1 MNTTRRKYARRL
13 PPEQRREQLLD
24 AALSLI
30 PAGFDTVTM
39 ESVAKEAQVTKPVL
53 YDLFANRAEL
63 ISALLERE
71 AGRATDQVI
80 AALPTGFATRSPDD
94 AFADAVRVF
103 VNAVVEAPDRWRLV
117 LLPPEGTPHEFRAQ
131 VELVRAGV
139 LAQIEDLAAL
149 GLKELGLK
157 EQGLKEQDSG
167 GLDDLDSGLL
177 GHAMLALAEMSGRLV
192 LTDPEKFTPDR
203 LVAFV
208 SRIAHGLR

>member
-1 MNTTRRKYARRL
+1 MSTTRRKYARRL

-39 ESVAKEAQVTKPVL
+39 ESVAKHAEVTKPVL
-53 YDLFANRAEL
+53 YDLFANRGEL

-71 AGRATDQVI
+71 AARATEQVL
-80 AALPTGFATRSPDD
+80 AALPTDFATRSPDD

-103 VNAVVEAPDRWRLV
+103 VTAVVQAPDRWRLV

-149 GLKELGLK
+149 GLKELGR
-157 EQGLKEQDSG
+157 
-167 GLDDLDSGLL
+167 LDDLDSALL

-192 LTDPEKFTPDR
+192 LTEPEKFTPDR
-203 LVAFV
+203 LAAFV
-208 SRIAHGLR
+208 TRIAHGLR

>member
-1 MNTTRRKYARRL
+1 MSTTRRKYARRL

-39 ESVAKEAQVTKPVL
+39 ESVAKKAEVTKPVL
-53 YDLFANRAEL
+53 YDLFANRASL

-71 AGRATDQVI
+71 AARATEQVL
-80 AALPTGFATRSPDD
+80 AALPTDFATRAPDD

-103 VNAVVEAPDRWRLV
+103 VQAVVEAPDRWRLV

-149 GLKELGLK
+149 GVKEL
-157 EQGLKEQDSG
+157 G
-167 GLDDLDSGLL
+167 GLDDLDSALL

-192 LTDPEKFTPDR
+192 LTEPEKFTPDR

-208 SRIAHGLR
+208 TRIAHGLR

>member
-1 MNTTRRKYARRL
+1 MSTTRRKYARRL

-30 PAGFDTVTM
+30 PAGFGSVTM
-39 ESVAKEAQVTKPVL
+39 ESVAKQAEVTKPVL
-53 YDLFANRAEL
+53 YDLFANRGEL

-71 AGRATDQVI
+71 AVRATEQVA
-80 AALPTGFATRSPDD
+80 AALPTDFATRAPDD

-117 LLPPEGTPHEFRAQ
+117 LLPPEGTPAEFREQ

-149 GLKELGLK
+149 GLEELGRLP
-157 EQGLKEQDSG
+157 
-167 GLDDLDSGLL
+167 DLDPALL

-192 LTDPEKFTPDR
+192 LTDPERFTPDR
-203 LVAFV
+203 LAAFV
-208 SRIAHGLR
+208 TRIAHGLS

>member
-1 MNTTRRKYARRL
+1 MSTTRRKYARRL

-53 YDLFANRAEL
+53 YDLFANRGEL
-63 ISALLERE
+63 ISALLDRE
-71 AGRATDQVI
+71 AGRATEQVI
-80 AALPTGFATRSPDD
+80 AALPTDFATRSPDD

-139 LAQIEDLAAL
+139 LTQIEDLAAL
-149 GLKELGLK
+149 GLKELGR
-157 EQGLKEQDSG
+157 
-167 GLDDLDSGLL
+167 LDDLDSALL
-177 GHAMLALAEMSGRLV
+177 GHAMLALTEMSGRLV

-203 LVAFV
+203 LAAFV
-208 SRIAHGLR
+208 TRIAHGLR

>member
-1 MNTTRRKYARRL
+1 MSTTRRKYARRL
-13 PPEQRREQLLD
+13 PPDRRREQLLD

-39 ESVAKEAQVTKPVL
+39 ESVAKQAAVTKPVL

-71 AGRATDQVI
+71 AARATEQVL
-80 AALPTGFATRSPDD
+80 AALPTDFATRSPDD
-94 AFADAVRVF
+94 AFADAVRAF

-117 LLPPEGTPHEFRAQ
+117 LLPPEGTPREFRAQ

-149 GLKELGLK
+149 GLKELG
-157 EQGLKEQDSG
+157 
-167 GLDDLDSGLL
+167 GLDDLDSALL

-192 LTDPEKFTPDR
+192 LTDPERFTPDR

-208 SRIAHGLR
+208 TRIAHGLR

>member
-1 MNTTRRKYARRL
+1 VSTTRRKYARRL

-39 ESVAKEAQVTKPVL
+39 ESVAKQAQVTKPVL
-53 YDLFANRAEL
+53 YDLFANRASL

-71 AGRATDQVI
+71 AARATEQVL
-80 AALPTGFATRSPDD
+80 AALPTDFATRSPDD

-103 VNAVVEAPDRWRLV
+103 VHAVVEAPDRWRLV
-117 LLPPEGTPHEFRAQ
+117 LLPPEGTPREFRAQ

-149 GLKELGLK
+149 GLKELG
-157 EQGLKEQDSG
+157 
-167 GLDDLDSGLL
+167 GLDDLDSALL
-177 GHAMLALAEMSGRLV
+177 GHAMLALGEMSGRLV

>member
-1 MNTTRRKYARRL
+1 MSTTRRKYARRL

-30 PAGFDTVTM
+30 PAGFDSVTM
-39 ESVAKEAQVTKPVL
+39 ESVAKQAQVTKPVL

-71 AGRATDQVI
+71 AGRATEQVI
-80 AALPTGFATRSPDD
+80 AALPTDFATRSPDD

-149 GLKELGLK
+149 GLKELG
-157 EQGLKEQDSG
+157 
-167 GLDDLDSGLL
+167 GLDDLDSDLL

>member
-1 MNTTRRKYARRL
+1 MSTTRRKYARRL

-39 ESVAKEAQVTKPVL
+39 ESVAKQAAVTKPVL
-53 YDLFANRAEL
+53 YDLFANRTDL
-63 ISALLERE
+63 ISALLTRE
-71 AGRATDQVI
+71 ATRATAQVL
-80 AALPTGFATRSPDD
+80 AALPTDFASRAPDD

-103 VNAVVEAPDRWRLV
+103 VNAVVECPDRWRLV

-139 LAQIEDLAAL
+139 LAQIEELAAL
-149 GLKELGLK
+149 GLREL
-157 EQGLKEQDSG
+157 G
-167 GLDDLDSGLL
+167 GLDDLDSTLL
-177 GHAMLALAEMSGRLV
+177 GHAMLALAEMSGRLL
-192 LTDPEKFTPDR
+192 LTDPAKFTPDR

-208 SRIAHGLR
+208 ARIAHGLR

>member
-1 MNTTRRKYARRL
+1 MSTTRRKYARRL

-39 ESVAKEAQVTKPVL
+39 ESVAKRAAVTKPVL
-53 YDLFANRAEL
+53 YDLFANRTDL
-63 ISALLERE
+63 ISALLTRE
-71 AGRATDQVI
+71 ATRATAQVL
-80 AALPTGFATRSPDD
+80 AALPTDFASRAPDD

-103 VNAVVEAPDRWRLV
+103 VNAVVECPDRWRLV

-139 LAQIEDLAAL
+139 LAQIEELAAL

-157 EQGLKEQDSG
+157 KLGLKKLG
-167 GLDDLDSGLL
+167 GLDDLDSTLL

-192 LTDPEKFTPDR
+192 LTDPAKFTPDR

-208 SRIAHGLR
+208 ARIAHGLR

>member
-1 MNTTRRKYARRL
+1 MSTTRRKYARRL

-39 ESVAKEAQVTKPVL
+39 ESVAKQAAVTKPVL
-53 YDLFANRAEL
+53 YELFANRASL

-71 AGRATDQVI
+71 ATRATEQVL
-80 AALPTGFATRSPDD
+80 AALPTDFATRSPDD

-117 LLPPEGTPHEFRAQ
+117 LLPPEGTPREFRAQ

-149 GLKELGLK
+149 GVKEL
-157 EQGLKEQDSG
+157 G
-167 GLDDLDSGLL
+167 GLDDLDSALL

-208 SRIAHGLR
+208 TRIAHGLR

>member
-39 ESVAKEAQVTKPVL
+39 ESVAKQAEVTKPVL

-63 ISALLERE
+63 IGALLERE
-71 AGRATDQVI
+71 AGRATEQVI
-80 AALPTGFATRSPDD
+80 AALPTDFATRSPDD
-94 AFADAVRVF
+94 AFADAVRAF

-117 LLPPEGTPHEFRAQ
+117 LLPPEGTPAEFRAQ

-149 GLKELGLK
+149 GLKELGR
-157 EQGLKEQDSG
+157 
-167 GLDDLDSGLL
+167 LDDLDSALL

-203 LVAFV
+203 LAAFV
-208 SRIAHGLR
+208 TRIAHGLR

>member
-53 YDLFANRAEL
+53 YDLFANRSEL
-63 ISALLERE
+63 ISALLDRE
-71 AGRATDQVI
+71 AGRATEQVI
-80 AALPTGFATRSPDD
+80 AALPTDFATRSPDD

-103 VNAVVEAPDRWRLV
+103 VNAVMEAPDRWRLV

-149 GLKELGLK
+149 GLKELGR
-157 EQGLKEQDSG
+157 
-167 GLDDLDSGLL
+167 LDDLDSALL

-203 LVAFV
+203 LAAFV
-208 SRIAHGLR
+208 TRIAHGLR

>member
-39 ESVAKEAQVTKPVL
+39 ESVAKHAEVTKPVL
-53 YDLFANRAEL
+53 YDLFANRGEL

-71 AGRATDQVI
+71 AGRATEQVL
-80 AALPTGFATRSPDD
+80 AALPTDFATRSPDD

-103 VNAVVEAPDRWRLV
+103 VTAVVEAPDRWRLV

-149 GLKELGLK
+149 GLKELGR
-157 EQGLKEQDSG
+157 
-167 GLDDLDSGLL
+167 LDDLDAALL

-203 LVAFV
+203 LAAFV
-208 SRIAHGLR
+208 TRIAHGLR

>member
-1 MNTTRRKYARRL
+1 MSTTRRKYARRL

-53 YDLFANRAEL
+53 YDLFANRGEL
-63 ISALLERE
+63 ISALLDRE
-71 AGRATDQVI
+71 AGRATEQVI
-80 AALPTGFATRSPDD
+80 AALPTDFATRSPDD
-94 AFADAVRVF
+94 AFADAVRAF

-149 GLKELGLK
+149 GLKELGR
-157 EQGLKEQDSG
+157 
-167 GLDDLDSGLL
+167 LDDLDSALL

-203 LVAFV
+203 LAAFV
-208 SRIAHGLR
+208 TRIAHGLR

>member
-1 MNTTRRKYARRL
+1 VSTTRRKYARRL

-39 ESVAKEAQVTKPVL
+39 ESVAKRAEVTKPVL
-53 YDLFANRAEL
+53 YDLFANRGEL

-71 AGRATDQVI
+71 AGRATEQVL
-80 AALPTGFATRSPDD
+80 AALPTDFATRSPDD

-117 LLPPEGTPHEFRAQ
+117 LLPPEGTPHEFRDQ

-149 GLKELGLK
+149 GLEELGR
-157 EQGLKEQDSG
+157 
-167 GLDDLDSGLL
+167 LDDLDSALL

-203 LVAFV
+203 LAAFV
-208 SRIAHGLR
+208 TRIAHGLR

>member
-1 MNTTRRKYARRL
+1 MSTTRRKYARRL

-39 ESVAKEAQVTKPVL
+39 ESVAKQAQVTKPVL

-63 ISALLERE
+63 IGALLERE
-71 AGRATDQVI
+71 AARATEQVI
-80 AALPTGFATRSPDD
+80 AALPTDFATRSPDD

-103 VNAVVEAPDRWRLV
+103 VHAVVEAPDRWRLV
-117 LLPPEGTPHEFRAQ
+117 LLPPEGTPREFRAQ

-149 GLKELGLK
+149 GLKEL
-157 EQGLKEQDSG
+157 G

-208 SRIAHGLR
+208 TRIAHGLR

>member
-1 MNTTRRKYARRL
+1 VSTTRRKYARRL

-30 PAGFDTVTM
+30 PAGFGAVTM
-39 ESVAKEAQVTKPVL
+39 EAVAKQAAVTKPVL
-53 YDLFANRAEL
+53 YDLFANRGEL

-71 AGRATDQVI
+71 AARATEQVL
-80 AALPTGFATRSPDD
+80 AALPTDFATRSPDD

-103 VNAVVEAPDRWRLV
+103 VNAVVAAPDRWRLV

-131 VELVRAGV
+131 VELVRTGV

-149 GLKELGLK
+149 GLKELG
-157 EQGLKEQDSG
+157 
-167 GLDDLDSGLL
+167 GLDDLDSALL

-192 LTDPEKFTPDR
+192 LTEPEKFTPDR

-208 SRIAHGLR
+208 TRIAHGLR

>member
-1 MNTTRRKYARRL
+1 MSTTRRKYARRL

-39 ESVAKEAQVTKPVL
+39 ESVAKHAEVTKPVL
-53 YDLFANRAEL
+53 YDLFANRGEL

-71 AGRATDQVI
+71 AARATEQVL
-80 AALPTGFATRSPDD
+80 AALPTDFATRSPDD

-103 VNAVVEAPDRWRLV
+103 VTAVVQAPDRWRLV
-117 LLPPEGTPHEFRAQ
+117 LLPPEGTPAEFRAQ

-149 GLKELGLK
+149 GLKELGR
-157 EQGLKEQDSG
+157 
-167 GLDDLDSGLL
+167 LDDLDSALL

-192 LTDPEKFTPDR
+192 LTEPEKFTPDR
-203 LVAFV
+203 LAAFV
-208 SRIAHGLR
+208 TRIAHGLR

>member
-39 ESVAKEAQVTKPVL
+39 ESVAKRAEVTKPVL
-53 YDLFANRAEL
+53 YDLFANRGEL
-63 ISALLERE
+63 IGALLERE
-71 AGRATDQVI
+71 AGRATEQVI
-80 AALPTGFATRSPDD
+80 AALPTDFATRSPDD
-94 AFADAVRVF
+94 AFADAVRAF

-117 LLPPEGTPHEFRAQ
+117 LLPPEGTPAEFRAQ

-149 GLKELGLK
+149 GLKELGR
-157 EQGLKEQDSG
+157 
-167 GLDDLDSGLL
+167 LDDLDSALL

-203 LVAFV
+203 LAAFV
-208 SRIAHGLR
+208 TRIAHGLR

>member
-1 MNTTRRKYARRL
+1 MSTTRRKYARRL

-39 ESVAKEAQVTKPVL
+39 ESVAKQAAVTKPVL

-71 AGRATDQVI
+71 AARATEQVL
-80 AALPTGFATRSPDD
+80 AALPTDFATRSPDD

-117 LLPPEGTPHEFRAQ
+117 LLPPEGTPREFRAQ

-149 GLKELGLK
+149 GLKELG
-157 EQGLKEQDSG
+157 
-167 GLDDLDSGLL
+167 GLDDLDSALL

-208 SRIAHGLR
+208 ARIAHGLR

>member
-1 MNTTRRKYARRL
+1 VSTTRRKYARRL

-53 YDLFANRAEL
+53 YDLFANRGEL

-80 AALPTGFATRSPDD
+80 AALPTDFATRSPDD

-103 VNAVVEAPDRWRLV
+103 VTAVVEAPDRWRLV

-149 GLKELGLK
+149 GLEELGR
-157 EQGLKEQDSG
+157 
-167 GLDDLDSGLL
+167 LDDLDSALL

-203 LVAFV
+203 LTAFV
-208 SRIAHGLR
+208 TRIAHGLR

>member
-1 MNTTRRKYARRL
+1 MSTTRRKYARRL

-39 ESVAKEAQVTKPVL
+39 ESVAKQAQVTKPVL

-71 AGRATDQVI
+71 AARATEQVI
-80 AALPTGFATRSPDD
+80 AALPTDFATRSPDD

-103 VNAVVEAPDRWRLV
+103 VHAVVEAPDRWRLV

-149 GLKELGLK
+149 GLKELG
-157 EQGLKEQDSG
+157 
-167 GLDDLDSGLL
+167 GLDDLDADLL

-208 SRIAHGLR
+208 TRIAHGLR

>member
-1 MNTTRRKYARRL
+1 VSTTRRKYARRL

-30 PAGFDTVTM
+30 PAGFDAVTM
-39 ESVAKEAQVTKPVL
+39 ESVAKQAQVTKPVL

-63 ISALLERE
+63 IGALLERE
-71 AGRATDQVI
+71 AARATEQVL
-80 AALPTGFATRSPDD
+80 AALPTDFATRSPDD

-103 VNAVVEAPDRWRLV
+103 VHAVVEAPDRWRLV
-117 LLPPEGTPHEFRAQ
+117 LLPPEGTPREFRAQ

-149 GLKELGLK
+149 GLKELG
-157 EQGLKEQDSG
+157 
-167 GLDDLDSGLL
+167 GLDDLDSDLL

-208 SRIAHGLR
+208 TRIAHGLR

>member
-1 MNTTRRKYARRL
+1 MSTTRRKYARRL
-13 PPEQRREQLLD
+13 PPDQRREQLLD

-39 ESVAKEAQVTKPVL
+39 ESVARAAEVTKPVL

-63 ISALLERE
+63 ISALLQRE
-71 AGRATDQVI
+71 ASRATDQVL
-80 AALPTGFATRSPDD
+80 AALPTDFATRSPDD

-103 VNAVVEAPDRWRLV
+103 VQAVVECPDRWRLV

-139 LAQIEDLAAL
+139 LAQIEELAAL
-149 GLKELGLK
+149 GLEEL
-157 EQGLKEQDSG
+157 G
-167 GLDDLDSGLL
+167 GLDDLDSDLL

-208 SRIAHGLR
+208 TRIAHGLR

>member
-1 MNTTRRKYARRL
+1 MSTTRRKYARRL

-24 AALSLI
+24 AALTLI

-39 ESVAKEAQVTKPVL
+39 ESVAKQAQVTKPVL
-53 YDLFANRAEL
+53 YDLFANRGEL
-63 ISALLERE
+63 ISALLDRE
-71 AGRATDQVI
+71 AGRATDQVL

-139 LAQIEDLAAL
+139 LAQIEDLTAL
-149 GLKELGLK
+149 GLEEL
-157 EQGLKEQDSG
+157 G
-167 GLDDLDSGLL
+167 GLDDLDSALL
-177 GHAMLALAEMSGRLV
+177 GHAMLALAEMSGRLL
-192 LTDPEKFTPDR
+192 LTDPDRFTPDR

-208 SRIAHGLR
+208 TRIAHGLR

>member
-30 PAGFDTVTM
+30 PTGFDAVTM
-39 ESVAKEAQVTKPVL
+39 ESVAKQAEVTKPVL
-53 YDLFANRAEL
+53 YDLFANRGEL

-71 AGRATDQVI
+71 ASRATEQVI
-80 AALPTGFATRSPDD
+80 AALPTDFATRSPDD

-103 VNAVVEAPDRWRLV
+103 VQAVVEAPDRWRLV

-131 VELVRAGV
+131 VELVRVGV

-149 GLKELGLK
+149 GLKELG
-157 EQGLKEQDSG
+157 
-167 GLDDLDSGLL
+167 GLDDLDSALL

-208 SRIAHGLR
+208 TRIAHGLR

>member
-24 AALSLI
+24 AALGLI

-53 YDLFANRAEL
+53 YDLFANRGEL

-71 AGRATDQVI
+71 AGRATEQVA
-80 AALPTGFATRSPDD
+80 AALPTDFATRSPDD
-94 AFADAVRVF
+94 AFADAVRAF
-103 VNAVVEAPDRWRLV
+103 VNAVVQAPDRWRLV
-117 LLPPEGTPHEFRAQ
+117 LLPPEGTPAEFRAQ

-149 GLKELGLK
+149 GLKELGR
-157 EQGLKEQDSG
+157 
-167 GLDDLDSGLL
+167 LDDLDSTLL

-203 LVAFV
+203 LAAFV
-208 SRIAHGLR
+208 TRIAHGLR

>member
-1 MNTTRRKYARRL
+1 MSTTRRKYARRL

-39 ESVAKEAQVTKPVL
+39 ESVAKQAEVTKPVL
-53 YDLFANRAEL
+53 YDLFANRASL

-71 AGRATDQVI
+71 AARATEQVL
-80 AALPTGFATRSPDD
+80 AALPTDFATRAPDD

-103 VNAVVEAPDRWRLV
+103 VQAVVEAPDRWRLV
-117 LLPPEGTPHEFRAQ
+117 LLPPEGTPPEFRAQ

-149 GLKELGLK
+149 GVKEL
-157 EQGLKEQDSG
+157 G
-167 GLDDLDSGLL
+167 GLDDLDSALL

-192 LTDPEKFTPDR
+192 LTEPEKFTPDR

-208 SRIAHGLR
+208 TRIAHGLR

>member
-1 MNTTRRKYARRL
+1 MSTTRRKYARRL

-39 ESVAKEAQVTKPVL
+39 ESVAKRAAVTKPVL
-53 YDLFANRAEL
+53 YDLFANRTDL
-63 ISALLERE
+63 ISALLTRE
-71 AGRATDQVI
+71 ATRATAQVL
-80 AALPTGFATRSPDD
+80 AALPTDFASRAPDD

-103 VNAVVEAPDRWRLV
+103 VNAVVECPDRWRLV

-139 LAQIEDLAAL
+139 LAQIEELAAL
-149 GLKELGLK
+149 GLREL
-157 EQGLKEQDSG
+157 G
-167 GLDDLDSGLL
+167 GLDDLDSTLL
-177 GHAMLALAEMSGRLV
+177 GHAMLALAEMSGRLL
-192 LTDPEKFTPDR
+192 LTDPAKFTPDR

-208 SRIAHGLR
+208 ARIAHGLR

>member
-53 YDLFANRAEL
+53 YDLFANRGEL
-63 ISALLERE
+63 ISALLDRE
-71 AGRATDQVI
+71 AGRATEQVI
-80 AALPTGFATRSPDD
+80 AALPTDFATRSPDD

-149 GLKELGLK
+149 GLKELGR
-157 EQGLKEQDSG
+157 
-167 GLDDLDSGLL
+167 LDDLDSALL

-203 LVAFV
+203 LAAFV
-208 SRIAHGLR
+208 TRIAHGLR

>member
-1 MNTTRRKYARRL
+1 VSTTRRKYARRL

-39 ESVAKEAQVTKPVL
+39 ESVAKQAAVTKPVL
-53 YDLFANRAEL
+53 YDLFANRASL

-71 AGRATDQVI
+71 ATRATEQVL
-80 AALPTGFATRSPDD
+80 AALPTDFATRSPDD

-117 LLPPEGTPHEFRAQ
+117 LLPPEGTPREFRAQ

-149 GLKELGLK
+149 GVKEL
-157 EQGLKEQDSG
+157 G
-167 GLDDLDSGLL
+167 GLDDLDSALL

-208 SRIAHGLR
+208 TRIAHGLR